1 MGDPP
6 LDSPLARPVDS
17 PAGPPTV
24 ALAAYPSVAL
34 SRSAALS
41 DLAIIVAVLGMF
53 TALSLFTRLP
63 LLFVDWLPRGGMYLW
78 VLANGLL
85 SLLTIGV
92 LLRRHRQGVASVGVN
107 HVPVGRIL
115 VSTVLALPACF
126 AAGAI
131 SNIAVTVASGS
142 DIESFARDR
151 VEFFGEV
158 SNIPIG
164 WILPIALFVGIYEE
178 ILFRG
183 FALSRL
189 RVLCGSNAAAIVV
202 TSIAFGMV
210 HFEQGLT
217 GMIQTGLI
225 GLILATVATYTGSLW
240 PAILTHASIDTLSL
254 VVSAVFRDDMQE
266 FLRQLTTT
274 APAP

>member
-1 MGDPP
+1 MAETHP
-6 LDSPLARPVDS
+6 DSPLARPVDS
-17 PAGPPTV
+17 PAGLPRVTP
-24 ALAAYPSVAL
+24 AAYPSVAM
-34 SRSAALS
+34 SRFAALS
-41 DLAIIVAVLGMF
+41 DLAIVVAVLGAF
-53 TALSLFTRLP
+53 TALSLCTGLSV
-63 LLFVDWLPRGGMYLW
+63 LFVEWLPRGGMYLW

-92 LLRRHRQGVASVGVN
+92 LLRRHRHGVASVGVN
-107 HVPVGRIL
+107 RVPVARVL
-115 VSTVLALPACF
+115 VATVLALPACF

-131 SNIAVTVASGS
+131 SNILVTVASGS

-178 ILFRG
+178 LLFRG

-202 TSIAFGMV
+202 TSIAFGAV

-266 FLRQLTTT
+266 FLQQLTTT
-274 APAP
+274 APAL

>member
-1 MGDPP
+1 M
-6 LDSPLARPVDS
+6 
-17 PAGPPTV
+17 
-24 ALAAYPSVAL
+24 
-34 SRSAALS
+34 SRFAALS
-41 DLAIIVAVLGMF
+41 DLAIVVAVLGAF
-53 TALSLFTRLP
+53 TALSLCTGLP
-63 LLFVDWLPRGGMYLW
+63 VLFVEWLPRGGMYLW
-78 VLANGLL
+78 VLTNGLL

-92 LLRRHRQGVASVGVN
+92 LLRRHRHGVASVGVN
-107 HVPVGRIL
+107 RVPVARVL
-115 VSTVLALPACF
+115 VATVLALPACF

-131 SNIAVTVASGS
+131 SNILVTVASGS

-178 ILFRG
+178 LLFRG

-202 TSIAFGMV
+202 TSIAFGAV

-266 FLRQLTTT
+266 FLQQLTTT
-274 APAP
+274 APAL